1 MEREQKRVKVT
12 RKAMRLLKRKR
23 RAAEDKLEFSK
34 KIMIAVLFNSLLMMW
49 CSYVLAWFDKIT
61 IAETLSST
69 IADVIVGTVIG
80 YLCTKTVEN
89 MSKYGS
95 RLNRTTVEQETVIEL
110 DTPVEEEKV
119 EEIK

>member
-12 RKAMRLLKRKR
+12 RKAMRILKLKR

-34 KIMIAVLFNSLLMMW
+34 KVMIAVLFNSLLMMW
-49 CSYVLAWFDKIT
+49 CSYVLAWFDKIA

-89 MSKYGS
+89 ISKYGS

-119 EEIK
+119 EEIE